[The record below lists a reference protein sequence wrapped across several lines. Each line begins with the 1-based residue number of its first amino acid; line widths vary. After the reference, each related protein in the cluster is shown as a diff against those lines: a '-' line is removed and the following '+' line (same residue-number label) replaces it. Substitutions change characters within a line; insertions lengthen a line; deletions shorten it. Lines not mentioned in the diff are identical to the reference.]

1 MVSRLAS
8 NRRQG
13 TARSLLEGVRHQGLR
28 RSRDDDVPVARR
40 ERLRSFWESFRSIPE
55 KKLSILRFAESGEGE
70 ISEELLVGL
79 LCERF
84 RCLPSELENEDIAL
98 LLRASEALSIFRAV
112 EKAKTPESFKLL
124 TKEEKRLLA
133 EILKLEGEN
142 A

>member
-1 MVSRLAS
+1 
-8 NRRQG
+8 
-13 TARSLLEGVRHQGLR
+13 
-28 RSRDDDVPVARR
+28 
-40 ERLRSFWESFRSIPE
+40 
-55 KKLSILRFAESGEGE
+55 
-70 ISEELLVGL
+70 L

-112 EKAKTPESFKLL
+112 EKTKTPEGHKLL

-133 EILKLEGEN
+133 EILQLGDEI